1 MHGLKC
7 SLQLSIRNAIM
18 IRKFKQEKAR
28 KRPIF
33 VRVVFFI
40 VAFDDDLSPVRS
52 AMCDIVLLSAVK
64 ESIHL
69 EEEQATIINMKKKRI
84 EKQSKSIFL
93 PVFLGFSMI
102 FFLLH
107 HKKKGRV
114 SKRQR
119 ERELSSSI

>member
-64 ESIHL
+64 KSIHL
-69 EEEQATIINMKKKRI
+69 EEEQATIINIKKKRI

-93 PVFLGFSMI
+93 PVFLGFSM
-102 FFLLH
+102 FFFPFTSQ
-107 HKKKGRV
+107 KKGRV